1 MTHADFV
8 HLHVHTQ
15 YSLLDGACLLD
26 RLVQKAALCKL
37 PALAITDHGN
47 IFGAIKFYNLCMK
60 NGIKPIIG
68 CEVYI
73 TSGSRL
79 DRDYKPNG
87 DSNHHLILLAKDQ
100 QGYSNLIKLVS
111 LAHLEGFYYKPRVD
125 KELLSEYSKGLI
137 ASSACLK
144 GEIPSAIISGN
155 VGKATKLADEY
166 LNIFGKGN
174 FYLEVMENGL
184 DEQRVVNAQLVKIS
198 KDLDIPLV
206 ATNDIHYL
214 EKEESFAHEALLAIQ
229 TQTTLN
235 DPNRFKFNS
244 DSFYFRTPEEMKK
257 IFKDIPESL
266 RNTIEITQKCNLT
279 MDFSQIHL
287 PHFPLPKEIN
297 DDDYLRGICQE
308 NLESRYPKAGKT
320 VIERLDYE
328 LDTIKKTGFS
338 SYFLIIW
345 DLVKFAKESHIPVGP
360 GRGSAAGS
368 IVSYILHITDV
379 DPLSYD
385 LLFER
390 FLNPAR
396 ISMPDIDIDFC
407 YEKRIEV
414 LGYVAKKYGKDNV
427 AQIITFGTMLARAVI
442 RDVGRVMSF
451 NYSEVDKIAK
461 MIPYGVGHHVD
472 LRRALSMNPE
482 LADIYDSDQRVKRL
496 IDVAMQLEGLSRH
509 ASTHAAGVVISDKPL
524 IDRVPL
530 IRGAEGETVTGF
542 DMGSLE
548 KTGLLKM
555 DFLGLKTLTVID
567 EAVKIIKRTKGIDLD
582 ITAITLKDRKTFS
595 LLAQGST
602 IGVFQLES
610 RGMRDILKKIN
621 ATKFEDL
628 IAVLA
633 LHRPGPLGSGM
644 VDDFINRKQG
654 KKSISYI
661 HPKLES
667 ILKKTYGIIL
677 YQEQIMQIVAKL
689 AGFDM
694 ARADLLRKSIGK
706 KIPEIMD
713 EQRQLFLDGC
723 HKNHISTNTA
733 NQIFDLIDYFSGYG
747 FNKCVTGNTDIVDAE
762 TGEIVKIEEVY
773 RNRSVNFTLGC
784 NDDLKIKKLR
794 ITNIVKNGIKP
805 VWKLKTSLGKEI
817 EATANHPFLMMD
829 GWKKLED
836 IKKGERIALPRI
848 YPLEGNNPFPAYKII
863 SLAGIL
869 SEGNTCHT
877 SGAYFYAA
885 NSVYF
890 NDFIENVK
898 EFPNTSPTVIRRRNI
913 FEAYCGTGRDARFCK
928 GNIPW
933 NKKGGAVCLE
943 KTVIRS
949 GFRVWLE
956 ELDLVHKSAG
966 EKFIPSFIFGLDNKS
981 LALFI
986 GRLWA
991 GDGFVF
997 TKRNPLPFYATSS
1010 KQLAFQLQDLLARF
1024 GILSKIYK
1032 KEFKYRYK
1040 GKTTI
1045 KRGYVLMLQGRNG
1058 VDSFIKHIV
1067 PYIVGRGKNIE
1078 RLKAYYK
1085 GAPRN
1090 KESKDIIPQEIK
1102 FIVQRLKKE
1111 KGIGWREIEKDS
1123 KISMK
1128 EFVGR
1133 LHKHKEGFRRDTVKR
1148 VGEYF
1153 NSPELIKYACSD
1165 LYWDKVVSVEYV
1177 GEKATYDLQIER
1189 YHNFIANGIIVHNSH
1204 STAYSLISYRTA
1216 YLKANYPVEFMAA
1229 LLTSERNNTDKVVE
1243 YVNESGRMKI
1253 EVLPPDINTSFTN
1266 FTVTDDQNI
1275 RFGLMAIK
1283 NVGKAALENIIE
1295 TRKAD
1300 KFESIFDFSRRVD
1313 SRVVNKKVVESLIKS
1328 GAMDSFNLRR
1338 AQMVALLDKILNKS
1352 AKKEDPSQLRL
1363 FSDPVDE
1370 SVPDVQEWPL
1380 LQILNFEKA
1389 LLGIYLTGHPLSSYS
1404 SLVNH
1409 LQREKIIR
1417 FWEHPRQ
1424 GDIMICGV
1432 VEKVKNITTRR
1443 KGQRMAILKLE
1454 DETASIEVFIFPRLF
1469 EECAFYLRESAVLVI
1484 RGKVEAKDEV
1494 PKILASQVIPVEK
1507 VSEHIKSANISL
1519 ENNGISLNN
1528 LKSVF
1533 LNHKGETP
1541 VFFSFKDSKLKGVKV
1556 KTGSKFCI
1564 ALNEK
1569 ALNEIGAA
1577 VGEGNLS
1584 LTL

>member
-1 MTHADFV
+1 MLHADFV

-26 RLVQKAALCKL
+26 RLVEKALQCKL
-37 PALAITDHGN
+37 PALAMTDHGN

-68 CEVYI
+68 CEVYVAA
-73 TSGSRL
+73 GSRF

-87 DSNHHLILLAKDQ
+87 DNNHHLILLAKDQ
-100 QGYSNLIKLVS
+100 QGYANLIKLVS

-125 KELLSEYSKGLI
+125 KELLRNLSKGLI

-155 VGKATKLADEY
+155 VNKAAKLADDY

-184 DEQRVVNAQLVKIS
+184 DEQRVVNTQLVRIS

-229 TQTTLN
+229 TQTTLT

-244 DSFYFRTPEEMKK
+244 DSFYFRTPEEMKE
-257 IFKDIPESL
+257 IFKEIPQSL
-266 RNTIEITQKCNLT
+266 RSTIEITQKCNLT
-279 MDFSQIHL
+279 MDFSQMHL

-297 DDDYLRGICQE
+297 DDDYLRSICQE
-308 NLESRYPKAGKT
+308 NLKSRYPKASKA
-320 VIERLDYE
+320 VIERLEYE

-345 DLVKFAKESHIPVGP
+345 DLVKFAKENHIPVGP

-379 DPLSYD
+379 DPLNYD

-407 YEKRIEV
+407 YEKRAEV
-414 LGYVAKKYGKDNV
+414 LEYVAKRYGKDNV

-442 RDVGRVMSF
+442 RDVGRVMDFS
-451 NYSEVDKIAK
+451 YAEVDRIAK
-461 MIPYGVGHHVD
+461 MIPYGAGHHID
-472 LRRALSMNPE
+472 LKRALSMNPE
-482 LADIYDSDQRVKRL
+482 LTDIYDSDNRVKRL

-530 IRGAEGETVTGF
+530 IRGAEGEAVTGF

-567 EAVKIIKRTKGIDLD
+567 ETVKIIKRTKEVDLD
-582 ITAITLKDRKTFS
+582 ITTIPLNDRKTFS
-595 LLAQGST
+595 LLAKGNT

-621 ATKFEDL
+621 PTKFEDL

-633 LHRPGPLGSGM
+633 LYRPGPLGSGM

-677 YQEQIMQIVAKL
+677 YQEQIMQIVAEL

-706 KIPEIMD
+706 KIPEIME
-713 EQRQLFLDGC
+713 EQRHLFLEGC
-723 HKNHISTNTA
+723 HKNNIPTNVA
-733 NQIFDLIDYFSGYG
+733 SRIFELIDYFSGYG
-747 FNKCVTGNTDIVDAE
+747 FN
-762 TGEIVKIEEVY
+762 
-773 RNRSVNFTLGC
+773 R
-784 NDDLKIKKLR
+784 
-794 ITNIVKNGIKP
+794 
-805 VWKLKTSLGKEI
+805 
-817 EATANHPFLMMD
+817 
-829 GWKKLED
+829 
-836 IKKGERIALPRI
+836 
-848 YPLEGNNPFPAYKII
+848 
-863 SLAGIL
+863 
-869 SEGNTCHT
+869 
-877 SGAYFYAA
+877 
-885 NSVYF
+885 
-890 NDFIENVK
+890 
-898 EFPNTSPTVIRRRNI
+898 
-913 FEAYCGTGRDARFCK
+913 
-928 GNIPW
+928 
-933 NKKGGAVCLE
+933 
-943 KTVIRS
+943 
-949 GFRVWLE
+949 
-956 ELDLVHKSAG
+956 
-966 EKFIPSFIFGLDNKS
+966 
-981 LALFI
+981 
-986 GRLWA
+986 
-991 GDGFVF
+991 
-997 TKRNPLPFYATSS
+997 
-1010 KQLAFQLQDLLARF
+1010 
-1024 GILSKIYK
+1024 
-1032 KEFKYRYK
+1032 
-1040 GKTTI
+1040 
-1045 KRGYVLMLQGRNG
+1045 
-1058 VDSFIKHIV
+1058 
-1067 PYIVGRGKNIE
+1067 
-1078 RLKAYYK
+1078 
-1085 GAPRN
+1085 
-1090 KESKDIIPQEIK
+1090 
-1102 FIVQRLKKE
+1102 
-1111 KGIGWREIEKDS
+1111 
-1123 KISMK
+1123 
-1128 EFVGR
+1128 
-1133 LHKHKEGFRRDTVKR
+1133 
-1148 VGEYF
+1148 
-1153 NSPELIKYACSD
+1153 
-1165 LYWDKVVSVEYV
+1165 
-1177 GEKATYDLQIER
+1177 
-1189 YHNFIANGIIVHNSH
+1189 SH
-1204 STAYSLISYRTA
+1204 SAAYALISYRTA
-1216 YLKANYPVEFMAA
+1216 YLKSNYPVEFMAA

-1243 YVNESGRMKI
+1243 YVNESSRMKI
-1253 EVLPPDINTSFTN
+1253 KVLPPDINTSFTN
-1266 FTVTDDQNI
+1266 FTVTDDRNI

-1295 TRKAD
+1295 TRKEA
-1300 KFESIFDFSRRVD
+1300 KFESVFDFSRRVD
-1313 SRVVNKKVVESLIKS
+1313 SRVVNKKVIESLVKS

-1363 FSDPVDE
+1363 FTAAVDE
-1370 SVPDVQEWPL
+1370 SIPDIEEWPL
-1380 LQILNFEKA
+1380 LQILNFEKS

-1404 SLVNH
+1404 SLVNY

-1417 FWEHPRQ
+1417 LWEHPRG
-1424 GDIMICGV
+1424 GDVMICGV

-1443 KGQRMAILKLE
+1443 KGERMAILKLE
-1454 DETASIEVFIFPRLF
+1454 DETASIEAFVFPRLF
-1469 EECAFYLRESAVLVI
+1469 DECAFYLREKTVLVI
-1484 RGKVEAKDEV
+1484 KGKVEAKDKV
-1494 PKILASQVIPVEK
+1494 PKILVSQVIPVEK
-1507 VSEHIKSANISL
+1507 VTDYIKSVNVSL

-1528 LKSVF
+1528 LKSLF
-1533 LNHKGETP
+1533 LNHKGQTP
-1541 VFFSFKDSKLKGVKV
+1541 VFFSFKNSKLKGVKI

-1569 ALNEIGAA
+1569 ALKEIGTA

>member
-1 MTHADFV
+1 M
-8 HLHVHTQ
+8 
-15 YSLLDGACLLD
+15 D
-26 RLVQKAALCKL
+26 RLVEKAAFCKL
-37 PALAITDHGN
+37 PALAVTDHGN

-68 CEVYI
+68 CEVYV
-73 TSGSRL
+73 TSGSRF
-79 DRDYKPNG
+79 DKDYKPNG

-100 QGYSNLIKLVS
+100 QGYANLIKLVS

-125 KELLSEYSKGLI
+125 KELLSELGKGLI

-144 GEIPSAIISGN
+144 GEIPSAIISGDVN
-155 VGKATKLADEY
+155 KATKLADEY

-184 DEQRVVNAQLVKIS
+184 DEQRVVNTQLIRIS

-229 TQTTLN
+229 TQTTLD
-235 DPNRFKFNS
+235 DPNRFRFNS
-244 DSFYFRTPEEMKK
+244 DSFYFRTPAEMKE
-257 IFKDIPESL
+257 IFKEIPQSM
-266 RNTIEITQKCNLT
+266 RSTIEITQKCNLT

-297 DDDYLRGICQE
+297 DDDYLRSICQE
-308 NLESRYPKAGKT
+308 NLKSRYPKLGKAVT
-320 VIERLDYE
+320 ERLDYE
-328 LDTIKKTGFS
+328 LGVIKKTGFS

-345 DLVKFAKESHIPVGP
+345 DLVKFAKENHIPVGP

-407 YEKRIEV
+407 YEKRAEV
-414 LGYVAKKYGKDNV
+414 LEYVAKRYGKDNV

-451 NYSEVDKIAK
+451 NYAEVDKIAK
-461 MIPYGVGHHVD
+461 MIPYGAGQHID
-472 LRRALSMNPE
+472 LRRALSLNPE
-482 LADIYDSDQRVKRL
+482 LNDIYDSDDRIKRL

-524 IDRVPL
+524 VDRVPL
-530 IRGAEGETVTGF
+530 IRGSEGEAVTGF

-567 EAVKIIKRTKGIDLD
+567 ETVKIIKRTREVDLD
-582 ITAITLKDRKTFS
+582 ITTIPLNDRKTFS
-595 LLAQGST
+595 LLARGNT

-621 ATKFEDL
+621 PTKFEDL

-633 LHRPGPLGSGM
+633 LYRPGPLGSGM

-654 KKSISYI
+654 KKSIAYI

-706 KIPEIMD
+706 KIPEIME
-713 EQRQLFLDGC
+713 EQRHLFLDGC
-723 HKNHISTNTA
+723 GKNNISVNIA
-733 NQIFDLIDYFSGYG
+733 SQIFDLIDYFSGYG
-747 FNKCVTGNTDIVDAE
+747 FNK
-762 TGEIVKIEEVY
+762 
-773 RNRSVNFTLGC
+773 
-784 NDDLKIKKLR
+784 
-794 ITNIVKNGIKP
+794 
-805 VWKLKTSLGKEI
+805 
-817 EATANHPFLMMD
+817 
-829 GWKKLED
+829 
-836 IKKGERIALPRI
+836 
-848 YPLEGNNPFPAYKII
+848 
-863 SLAGIL
+863 
-869 SEGNTCHT
+869 
-877 SGAYFYAA
+877 
-885 NSVYF
+885 
-890 NDFIENVK
+890 
-898 EFPNTSPTVIRRRNI
+898 
-913 FEAYCGTGRDARFCK
+913 
-928 GNIPW
+928 
-933 NKKGGAVCLE
+933 
-943 KTVIRS
+943 
-949 GFRVWLE
+949 
-956 ELDLVHKSAG
+956 
-966 EKFIPSFIFGLDNKS
+966 
-981 LALFI
+981 
-986 GRLWA
+986 
-991 GDGFVF
+991 
-997 TKRNPLPFYATSS
+997 
-1010 KQLAFQLQDLLARF
+1010 
-1024 GILSKIYK
+1024 
-1032 KEFKYRYK
+1032 
-1040 GKTTI
+1040 
-1045 KRGYVLMLQGRNG
+1045 
-1058 VDSFIKHIV
+1058 
-1067 PYIVGRGKNIE
+1067 
-1078 RLKAYYK
+1078 
-1085 GAPRN
+1085 
-1090 KESKDIIPQEIK
+1090 
-1102 FIVQRLKKE
+1102 
-1111 KGIGWREIEKDS
+1111 
-1123 KISMK
+1123 
-1128 EFVGR
+1128 
-1133 LHKHKEGFRRDTVKR
+1133 
-1148 VGEYF
+1148 
-1153 NSPELIKYACSD
+1153 
-1165 LYWDKVVSVEYV
+1165 
-1177 GEKATYDLQIER
+1177 
-1189 YHNFIANGIIVHNSH
+1189 SH
-1204 STAYSLISYRTA
+1204 STAYALISYRTA
-1216 YLKANYPVEFMAA
+1216 YLKANYSIEFMAA
-1229 LLTSERNNTDKVVE
+1229 LLTSERNNTDKIVE

-1266 FTVTDDQNI
+1266 FTVTDDRNI

-1295 TRKAD
+1295 TRKGD

-1338 AQMVALLDKILNKS
+1338 AQMVAILDKILNKNI
-1352 AKKEDPSQLRL
+1352 KKEDPSQLRL
-1363 FSDPVDE
+1363 FSTPVDE
-1370 SVPDVQEWPL
+1370 SVPDIEEWPL
-1380 LQILNFEKA
+1380 LQILNFEKS

-1409 LQREKIIR
+1409 LQREKIAHL
-1417 FWEHPRQ
+1417 WEHPKV
-1424 GDIMICGV
+1424 GEVMICGV

-1454 DETASIEVFIFPRLF
+1454 DETANIEVFVFPRLF
-1469 EECAFYLRESAVLVI
+1469 EECGFYLREKTILVI
-1484 RGKVEAKDEV
+1484 KGKCEAKDKV

-1507 VSEHIKSANISL
+1507 VSDYVKSANISL

-1533 LNHKGETP
+1533 LGNKGETP
-1541 VFFSFKDSKLKGVKV
+1541 VFFSFRNSKLHGVKV
-1556 KTGSKFCI
+1556 KSGSKFCI
-1564 ALNEK
+1564 ALDEK
-1569 ALNEIGAA
+1569 ALKEIGTA